1 MVTNAI
7 NADIFLVWANVQLED
22 TSIQTQINHQS
33 RLSAFLVDNKECP
46 GVKVDK
52 DGNYPWRGL
61 KGSGISNVSFQNVM
75 INIRRNNMQFQRKF
89 ILGKSF
95 TRKPAVSYRKRHQN
109 EKRCTQ
115 RGS

>member
-22 TSIQTQINHQS
+22 TSIQTQINHHS

-61 KGSGISNVSFQNVM
+61 KGSGISNVYFQNVM
-75 INIRRNNMQFQRKF
+75 IKIRRYNSTISKK
-89 ILGKSF
+89 ISF
-95 TRKPAVSYRKRHQN
+95 R
-109 EKRCTQ
+109 
-115 RGS
+115 